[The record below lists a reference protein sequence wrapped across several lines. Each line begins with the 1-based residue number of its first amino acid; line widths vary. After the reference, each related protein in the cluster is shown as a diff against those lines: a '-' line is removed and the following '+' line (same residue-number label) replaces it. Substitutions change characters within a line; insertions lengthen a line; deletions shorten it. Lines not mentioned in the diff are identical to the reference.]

1 MLSYRIASMQTRGLI
16 PNYEASLLKV
26 YSGELHQR
34 IARTRMKVL
43 GMYAQLKPDEPM
55 APNRG
60 AWCHQY
66 LRSMGTIRPTSEIQ
80 RNIIAQKGP
89 ASRETKERKMPTR
102 AELSPTER
110 EKLLRDLWVAHDGRW
125 FLTAAA
131 ELGFEV
137 ANKLNQAVLKSMGK
151 KEARELMTRTGTK
164 IANAG
169 DFKAFL
175 EMAAPLYWPEGHV
188 TGYTGGSNMMVRQ
201 VIHCYVWENVNK
213 AGATSFYRCAAP
225 LRFRA
230 WLELEFPRV
239 VGTRMRYLQ
248 REHEISFR
256 FDRQEYPDD
265 GGR

>member
-1 MLSYRIASMQTRGLI
+1 
-16 PNYEASLLKV
+16 
-26 YSGELHQR
+26 
-34 IARTRMKVL
+34 
-43 GMYAQLKPDEPM
+43 
-55 APNRG
+55 
-60 AWCHQY
+60 
-66 LRSMGTIRPTSEIQ
+66 
-80 RNIIAQKGP
+80 
-89 ASRETKERKMPTR
+89 MPTR
-102 AELSPTER
+102 AELSPTGR

-151 KEARELMTRTGTK
+151 KEARELMTRTGTE

-175 EMAAPLYWPEGHV
+175 EMAAPLYWPEAHV
-188 TGYTGGSNMMVRQ
+188 YRIDDPEGDMMVGH

-230 WLELEFPRV
+230 WLEGLGIPGEV
-239 VGTRMRYLQ
+239 IGTK
-248 REHEISFR
+248 ECDTCNGSCEISFR
-256 FDRQEYPDD
+256 FDWQGYPGD
-265 GGR
+265 GGC